1 MASLGRQP
9 VEERLNRLV
18 ISIEPHG
25 LHSESSYNPV
35 AACSACCL
43 IIIITSDGP
52 SGNRNNCWLAGQP
65 RVIEL
70 APDTYTIS
78 STLYEYTDTVTIG
91 DVSNPAVTKA
101 FSGFNGD
108 YLVVGGQGDGSDHPS
123 GGFGGDSLLMFKNV
137 ILDTTSNAGKT
148 GFTALSW
155 AVAQNCALVNVKIS
169 MPQSTHTGMVM
180 APGSIIFVSD
190 VHFTYGNVGLHWA
203 GHQQGQLKGMSFDKC
218 TTGILI
224 DGGNTISILAPSC
237 NTVVQYPNFMLNI
250 SNNNGQINLVT
261 VDGNAK
267 IGDKDSLG
275 TFIYGNTRGVN
286 SIKQTNPSEKAP
298 NRPAALSPGGKYPS
312 ISAPQY
318 ADKKVSDVI
327 NLKDVNQNGGF
338 NLHGDGNVDDTQ
350 ALPGALNTAASN
362 GKIADL
368 PFGVY
373 KVTSTAGIPPG
384 TELYGEAGS
393 TISGFGKAFAS
404 ASNPTPVVQIGSTPD
419 QKGTARVQD
428 IRFTVHE
435 ALAGAILLRI
445 YMAGNSPGY
454 SLEISLIQH
463 DEQEFIFVKYRD

>member
-1 MASLGRQP
+1 
-9 VEERLNRLV
+9 
-18 ISIEPHG
+18 
-25 LHSESSYNPV
+25 
-35 AACSACCL
+35 
-43 IIIITSDGP
+43 
-52 SGNRNNCWLAGQP
+52 
-65 RVIEL
+65 
-70 APDTYTIS
+70 
-78 STLYEYTDTVTIG
+78 
-91 DVSNPAVTKA
+91 
-101 FSGFNGD
+101 
-108 YLVVGGQGDGSDHPS
+108 
-123 GGFGGDSLLMFKNV
+123 
-137 ILDTTSNAGKT
+137 
-148 GFTALSW
+148 
-155 AVAQNCALVNVKIS
+155 
-169 MPQSTHTGMVM
+169 
-180 APGSIIFVSD
+180 
-190 VHFTYGNVGLHWA
+190 
-203 GHQQGQLKGMSFDKC
+203 
-218 TTGILI
+218 
-224 DGGNTISILAPSC
+224 
-237 NTVVQYPNFMLNI
+237 MLENI